1 VIEIAIGDVVV
12 RIGGA
17 VETTL
22 ITTVLRAL
30 RRSS

>member
-12 RIGGA
+12 RVGGP
-17 VETTL
+17 VEATL

-30 RRSS
+30 LRTS

>member
-12 RIGGA
+12 RVGGP

-22 ITTVLRAL
+22 ITAVLRAL
-30 RRSS
+30 RRVS